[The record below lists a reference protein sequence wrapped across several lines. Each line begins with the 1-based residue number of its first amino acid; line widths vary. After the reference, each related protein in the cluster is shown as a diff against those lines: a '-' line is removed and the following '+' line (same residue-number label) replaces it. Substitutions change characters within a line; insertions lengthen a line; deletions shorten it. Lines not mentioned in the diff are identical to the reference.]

1 MKKLS
6 KNLLTVG
13 ILCLFSAIV
22 FVIPVSAAENA
33 APETSLQTSDMT
45 IFSADIIW
53 RYKTENGKLYKRK
66 FNTSTNKWIGEWIL
80 VK

>member
-6 KNLLTVG
+6 KNLLT
-13 ILCLFSAIV
+13 IAMLCLFSAMII
-22 FVIPVSAAENA
+22 VIPVSAVEDVTPV
-33 APETSLQTSDMT
+33 APSQSSDIT
-45 IFSADIIW
+45 TFSADIIW

-66 FNTSTNKWIGEWIL
+66 FNTSTNEWIGEWIL